1 MNNCAK
7 EAFIFAVGIAVGAVI
22 TYKYMSNKDE
32 YIEEIIIDGGQV
44 AKAVESYSQSELSH
58 DDENEQEL
66 DNESVAISEA
76 YKTSEKES
84 VNYSDMYKDD
94 KDNEDKSDEKREEIH
109 QIDPRE
115 YGEDTDYTFSF
126 TLYSDGVLA
135 DELDDRILNP
145 ESRIGEGTL
154 SDFMNAD
161 SDELYIRNEKTKSD
175 YEIIKDERRYSD
187 VVGD

>member
-7 EAFIFAVGIAVGAVI
+7 EAFIFAVGIAVGAVV
-22 TYKYMSNKDE
+22 TYKYMSNKDA
-32 YIEEIIIDGGQV
+32 YIEEITVDEKR
-44 AKAVESYSQSELSH
+44 AEKDAVSYSQPEPSKSNYEKELT
-58 DDENEQEL
+58 DILET
-66 DNESVAISEA
+66 
-76 YKTSEKES
+76 YKTPEKES